1 MRMNKLEFFLMTFDL
16 GRHLYLKDIVKKLL
30 GIARLPADKKILEIG
45 CGNGVGSKYIL
56 KIFEP
61 NEFIATDLDERLV
74 EIAMMKNKDTK
85 AKFEVGNAT
94 DLRFLKNEFDAVT
107 GLSVIHHIPNWKD
120 CVDELQR
127 IIKPGGLLIIKELS
141 IESFE
146 TPFGRLS
153 RRLVFHPYES
163 MFRENEFLDY
173 LKKAGFLICEHQP
186 HNWLFFINDFFL
198 VAKKRKG

>member
-1 MRMNKLEFFLMTFDL
+1 ME
-16 GRHLYLKDIVKKLL
+16 
-30 GIARLPADKKILEIG
+30 
-45 CGNGVGSKYIL
+45 
-56 KIFEP
+56 
-61 NEFIATDLDERLV
+61 
-74 EIAMMKNKDTK
+74 

-94 DLRFLKNEFDAVT
+94 DLRFSKNEFDAVI

-120 CVDELQR
+120 CIDELQR

-153 RRLVFHPYES
+153 RRFVYHPYES

-186 HNWLFFINDFFL
+186 HSLLFFINDFFL
-198 VAKKRKG
+198 VEKKESDKK